1 MVDVGGLPWRW
12 SPTVASVTD
21 QHDLERD
28 IARIAEQQRRLRFR
42 AFDEQTAWDLGCDL
56 RRRAVERDAG
66 VTIEVRLN
74 GDTVFLHAMRG
85 TSPANADWA
94 RRKRNVVEWLHQPS
108 YAVGRHAIRDGKS
121 ILDMMGLS
129 DRDHASHGGS
139 FPIVVEGVGCV
150 GSVTV
155 SGLPQRVDHALVV
168 EALAAACGVPLD
180 EVALD

>member
-1 MVDVGGLPWRW
+1 
-12 SPTVASVTD
+12 
-21 QHDLERD
+21 
-28 IARIAEQQRRLRFR
+28 
-42 AFDEQTAWDLGCDL
+42 
-56 RRRAVERDAG
+56 
-66 VTIEVRLN
+66 
-74 GDTVFLHAMRG
+74 MRG